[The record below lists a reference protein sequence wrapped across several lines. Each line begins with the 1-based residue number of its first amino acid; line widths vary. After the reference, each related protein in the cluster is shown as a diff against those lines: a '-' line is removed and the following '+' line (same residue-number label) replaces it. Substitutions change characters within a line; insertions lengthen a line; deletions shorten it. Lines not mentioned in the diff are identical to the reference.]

1 MQLDGTPDGGL
12 ATLSDDVLTEVA
24 LLLMNPLRPGS
35 GVALGATCRD
45 VHMAVRGRV
54 QQLRRSHEAVVAL
67 STKLRLESYRDL
79 RRAKAL
85 RLSAVPGPAGDRDR
99 RLGPR
104 LDMRPEHWK
113 AFAEVAK
120 SGEFDRLA
128 SFTAGSCSMDDD
140 ALETL
145 LDAAACGGF
154 PRLASLYLHDNLLT
168 DRSLIRLAH
177 ALDAGALPALEHCWL
192 QGNHKISDAGVT
204 ALRASLQSSPNVS
217 QMYVRQP
224 GCAMLNLA
232 PNGPP

>member
-1 MQLDGTPDGGL
+1 MADDLS
-12 ATLSDDVLTEVA
+12 TLSDDVLTEVA
-24 LLLMNPLRPGS
+24 LLLMNPLRPAS
-35 GVALGATCRD
+35 GVSLGATCRG
-45 VHMAVRGRV
+45 VHATVQGRV

-67 STKLRLESYRDL
+67 SSKLRLDSYRDL
-79 RRAKAL
+79 RRTNTL

-99 RLGPR
+99 RQGPR

-154 PRLASLYLHDNLLT
+154 PRLVSLYLHNNHLS
-168 DRSLIRLAH
+168 DRSLLRLAH
-177 ALDAGALPALEHCWL
+177 ALGAGALPALEHCWL
-192 QGNHKISDAGVT
+192 QGNDQISDVGVA
-204 ALRASLQSSPNVS
+204 ALRVSLQSAPNVT
-217 QMYVRQP
+217 QLYVRQRN
-224 GCAMLNLA
+224 CAMVNLA